1 MLFVSVRRRRSPS
14 PRSEHSESRS
24 QQSRRF
30 LVPIVAFAL
39 VVSACTGGSVAPP
52 AEVDS
57 CTGLVLVGIDLV
69 ERWVENVE
77 GLPVNVMVGD
87 VEPPQEIADLIATG
101 SELDQRAGA
110 LGCGLVE
117 LNGAIA
123 EGTAAL
129 ETDDPAAALVLK
141 IVRES
146 SFVTPPEG
154 GEG

>member
-1 MLFVSVRRRRSPS
+1 
-14 PRSEHSESRS
+14 
-24 QQSRRF
+24 
-30 LVPIVAFAL
+30 
-39 VVSACTGGSVAPP
+39 
-52 AEVDS
+52 
-57 CTGLVLVGIDLV
+57 LVLVGIDLV

-87 VEPPQEIADLIATG
+87 AQPPQEIADLIATG
-101 SELDQRAGA
+101 KELDQRAGA

-123 EGTAAL
+123 EGTATL

-146 SFVTPPEG
+146 SFVTPSDG

>member
-1 MLFVSVRRRRSPS
+1 MQFVSMRYSRRRASPGEHPGL
-14 PRSEHSESRS
+14 PRRILI
-24 QQSRRF
+24 Q
-30 LVPIVAFAL
+30 VAAFAL

-69 ERWVENVE
+69 ERWVVNVE

-87 VEPPQEIADLIATG
+87 VEPPQEITDLIATG
-101 SELDQRAGA
+101 KELDQRAGA

-117 LNGAIA
+117 LNEAIA

-129 ETDDPAAALVLK
+129 ETDDPAAALVLE

-146 SFVTPPEG
+146 SFVMPPPEG